1 MAVSSCRL
9 YPVNARTVRLR
20 LPMGSCHDFIPPVPC
35 PVVSLILH
43 SGILLCSYRYATQKF
58 RGNKLSL
65 ESPLTNGR
73 EVQMDRCFLLCLQG
87 KHFWDAIHKTP
98 WKVLADQE
106 LAAHRD
112 GQLNTSLC
120 WLCLLPVLLFPS
132 CSLALYESYPKITYL
147 QGYFC
152 LRFVWKPRLS

>member
-1 MAVSSCRL
+1 MQGQLDWDFLWAHAMTSYLQFLALLFLWYYVVGSCSVL
-9 YPVNARTVRLR
+9 TDMQLR
-20 LPMGSCHDFIPPVPC
+20 NTGGINSHLNHPWPMGE
-35 PVVSLILH
+35 
-43 SGILLCSYRYATQKF
+43 RN
-58 RGNKLSL
+58 NK
-65 ESPLTNGR
+65 E
-73 EVQMDRCFLLCLQG
+73 ECFLLCLQG
-87 KHFWDAIHKTP
+87 KHFWDAIHKTL